1 MKKVLIVYEPLT
13 QTGLIKSI
21 IRNSKTSEI
30 DIVGFNI
37 NNWEF
42 TDNENKIPWR
52 YRLLQKLK
60 KIPFIGVRL
69 VSLFNTGILKLISK
83 DYDAIDITFFISTFY
98 PFADYLIAQN
108 KTFKITIW
116 GSDFYRASQKDLEK
130 KRKYFEAAKVIQ
142 VATSTMKSD
151 ISKVYPTITDKIIV
165 CNNGLDNLDEI
176 QKQRQNRGKYL
187 NLNDNGRI
195 IVTCGYN
202 LGRAQQHLK
211 IIESIS
217 ALPDRI
223 KDNLHIVIPMTYG
236 RIDTYY
242 KEEVRHALNESGL
255 LFTMLD
261 KSLSK
266 VELADM
272 RLQSDIVINIQTT
285 DALAASLVE
294 HLYAG
299 SILIVGD
306 WLPYSI
312 FDENGIRYF
321 KTDVNSLSSVI
332 KNVVEHF
339 TLYKELCGDNIPK
352 AERMS
357 SWKYK
362 SVRFKEIYQD
372 LVIANK

>member
-1 MKKVLIVYEPLT
+1 MKRVLIVYEPLT

-21 IRNSKTSEI
+21 IKNSKTSEV

-42 TDNENKIPWR
+42 TDSEHKVSNG
-52 YRLLQKLK
+52 YRFLQKLK
-60 KIPFIGVRL
+60 RFPFIGVRF
-69 VSLFNTGILKLISK
+69 VSLFNTGILKQVSK

-98 PFADYLIAQN
+98 PFAEYLIAQN
-108 KTFKITIW
+108 KTYKITIW
-116 GSDFYRASQKDLEK
+116 GSDFYRASHKDLEK
-130 KRKYFEAAKVIQ
+130 KRIYFEAAKGIQ

-151 ISKVYPTITDKIIV
+151 ISKVYPNVIDKIIV

-176 QKQRQNRGKYL
+176 HNQRNNKGKYL
-187 NLNDNGRI
+187 RIVDNGRI

-211 IIESIS
+211 IIESLS
-217 ALPDRI
+217 ALPNSVRDRI
-223 KDNLHIVIPMTYG
+223 HILIPMTYG
-236 RIDTYY
+236 KIDYAY
-242 KEEVRHALNESGL
+242 KKELTNALNGSGL
-255 LFTMLD
+255 SYTMLE

-266 VELADM
+266 AELADL

-299 SILIVGD
+299 SILIVGE

-312 FDENGIRYF
+312 FDENGIHYF
-321 KTDVNSLSSVI
+321 KTDIKKLSS
-332 KNVVEHF
+332 KLGDVVEHF
-339 TLYKELCGDNIPK
+339 AMYKELCSENIPN

-362 SVRFKEIYQD
+362 SVQFQQIYHD
-372 LVIANK
+372 LVNE